1 MSEHSPEGSGPNGSG
16 PAGPEPDGSGP
27 AGPEPDGIDL
37 DGAGPS
43 DANGTGLKH
52 TGVAESDLVLRRATF
67 RCVAFRD
74 PVDGH
79 EHLALVLG
87 EIGDG
92 EDVLVRVHSECVTGD
107 VFGALRCECG
117 DQLRAAL
124 DAILAEGR
132 GMLVY
137 LRGHE
142 GRGIGLVNKVRTQL
156 LQDERGLDTVDSAT
170 ALGLP
175 VDVRDYGPAARVL
188 RHRGVRSV
196 RLLSNN
202 PAKVRA
208 LEEHGIKVA
217 ARVPLL
223 VAAHADNTRYLTAKR
238 DRLGHD
244 LPHLNGG
251 GPSAEAPGAT
261 RAPQPR
267 SGSGAHGGSGT
278 GNRLPDPGSAE
289 AGE

>member
-1 MSEHSPEGSGPNGSG
+1 MSGGEGGRMSEHT
-16 PAGPEPDGSGP
+16 
-27 AGPEPDGIDL
+27 L
-37 DGAGPS
+37 DG
-43 DANGTGLKH
+43 TE
-52 TGVAESDLVLRRATF
+52 VAESDLVVRRGTF
-67 RCVAFRD
+67 RCLAFRD

-87 EIGDG
+87 ELGDG
-92 EDVLVRVHSECVTGD
+92 EEVLTRVHSECVTGD

-117 DQLRAAL
+117 DQLGAAL
-124 DAILAEGR
+124 DTILTEGR
-132 GMLVY
+132 GVLVY

-142 GRGIGLVNKVRTQL
+142 GRGIGLVDKVRTQL

-170 ALGLP
+170 TLGLP

-188 RHRGVRSV
+188 RYRGVRSV

-202 PAKVRA
+202 PDKVRA

-244 LPHLNGG
+244 LPHLNG
-251 GPSAEAPGAT
+251 AP
-261 RAPQPR
+261 
-267 SGSGAHGGSGT
+267 
-278 GNRLPDPGSAE
+278 E
-289 AGE
+289 YAGE

>member
-1 MSEHSPEGSGPNGSG
+1 MPEHSLNGDASNDTGSADPGPDGVELG
-16 PAGPEPDGSGP
+16 RAGPDEADTVVLS
-27 AGPEPDGIDL
+27 
-37 DGAGPS
+37 
-43 DANGTGLKH
+43 H
-52 TGVAESDLVLRRATF
+52 TDVAESDLVLRRATF

-79 EHLALVLG
+79 EHMALVLG
-87 EIGDG
+87 ELGDG

-117 DQLRAAL
+117 DQLHAAL

-132 GMLVY
+132 GVLVY

-217 ARVPLL
+217 TRVPLL
-223 VAAHADNTRYLTAKR
+223 VAVHADNTRYLTAKR

-244 LPHLNGG
+244 LPHLNGDS
-251 GPSAEAPGAT
+251 PSG
-261 RAPQPR
+261 RAPRAERPPR
-267 SGSGAHGGSGT
+267 PRNGSEAHG
-278 GNRLPDPGSAE
+278 PPE